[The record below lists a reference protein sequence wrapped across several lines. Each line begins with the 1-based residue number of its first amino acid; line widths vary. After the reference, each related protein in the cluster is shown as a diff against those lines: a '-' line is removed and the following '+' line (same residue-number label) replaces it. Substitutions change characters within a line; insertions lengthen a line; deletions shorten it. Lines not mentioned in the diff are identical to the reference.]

1 MVLEVEKLK
10 PLLGIA
16 VADTTQDTNLLFIL
30 EDVEETILNYC
41 NLSKLPAGLV
51 HTGYRMAVD
60 LYRNENLGDD
70 EAAAG
75 AVTSIAEG
83 DTTVQFNKSLDDS
96 FTGTLLKNYLPQL
109 NRYRKLVW

>member
-1 MVLEVEKLK
+1 MVLKVEKLK

-16 VADTTQDTNLLFIL
+16 VADTTQDANLLFIL
-30 EDVEETILNYC
+30 EDIEEIVLNYC

-70 EAAAG
+70 EAATG
-75 AVTSIAEG
+75 AVVDIEEG
-83 DTTVQFNKSLDDS
+83 DTKVQFNKSLDDS